1 MALPII
7 DVPTFDLE
15 VPGIK
20 EKIKFRPF
28 LVKENKILTLAAASE
43 VIEDMYSACCQ
54 VIENCSFGEL
64 NSKDLAM
71 YQIQWIFIRLRSKS
85 IGDTQS
91 FILSCGKCENKIN
104 YDMNLSDFEIVG
116 DCETSEKKIELSETT
131 GIVLKYPS
139 AEVQIK
145 KDQLD
150 DIELLLNS
158 ISYIYQDEEIVTP
171 EEETV
176 EEMLEFVSNLPLSV
190 LNESAEFFQ
199 NIPTLLHKVDYECTE
214 CGTKNE
220 ILINGYDHFFG

>member
-7 DVPTFDLE
+7 DVPTFDLK

-43 VIEDMYSACCQ
+43 IIEDMYSACCQ

-116 DCETSEKKIELSETT
+116 DYETSEKKNRT
-131 GIVLKYPS
+131 
-139 AEVQIK
+139 
-145 KDQLD
+145 
-150 DIELLLNS
+150 
-158 ISYIYQDEEIVTP
+158 
-171 EEETV
+171 
-176 EEMLEFVSNLPLSV
+176 F
-190 LNESAEFFQ
+190 
-199 NIPTLLHKVDYECTE
+199 
-214 CGTKNE
+214 
-220 ILINGYDHFFG
+220 